1 MNNSN
6 NFQHINKYNDVIT
19 RLQDYMFTE
28 KNLLKFNILN
38 SGSSNTNNNSNNTN
52 TSTNTSN
59 NNKKIINKN
68 SNIFIPKQIDS
79 LFWCFFLMKYGDVAY
94 ETIGNQHFL
103 REKEEKFKYINIL
116 RNNKDILKINKIKP
130 LSELEDDL
138 ANKNKISIKTF
149 VGLCIIEKLNVIIID
164 KRKIFETINSD
175 NQIYLINKNVEQD
188 KYYIDLEVTNEK
200 LDMYRNSYYKCE
212 TINDNLKSMTSYKLE
227 ELVELSNKL
236 QIMLP
241 TDKKL
246 YKKDIYELLVQSF
259 L

>member
-1 MNNSN
+1 
-6 NFQHINKYNDVIT
+6 
-19 RLQDYMFTE
+19 
-28 KNLLKFNILN
+28 
-38 SGSSNTNNNSNNTN
+38 
-52 TSTNTSN
+52 
-59 NNKKIINKN
+59 
-68 SNIFIPKQIDS
+68 
-79 LFWCFFLMKYGDVAY
+79 MKYGDVAY